1 MYGYGAVSYTDP
13 NQIQNAAQSL
23 VALLLQNPQSQ
34 PQVVAQL
41 QQMDGPTQAAVCA
54 AMQMSCVSAGDVA
67 ACASSVTAACVAAQ
81 AVTPQASPPAGG
93 LSVTGAV
100 VIGVVVVG
108 FLFWAL
114 D

>member
-13 NQIQNAAQSL
+13 TQISNVAVSL
-23 VALLLQNPQSQ
+23 DTLLIQNPQNQ
-34 PQVVAQL
+34 AAVVAQL

-54 AMQMSCVSAGDVA
+54 AMQVA
-67 ACASSVTAACVAAQ
+67 CGGMTGCASSAAAACVAAQ
-81 AVTPQASPPAGG
+81 AVTPQATPTAGG

-100 VIGVVVVG
+100 VLGVAVVG
-108 FLFWAL
+108 LLFWAL